1 MHIDKENCVLYV
13 PKDCIEKYRAAEG
26 WNEFVN
32 IVEIDDT
39 GIKSFR
45 ADSQYSTV
53 YDLHGRKFSAEGLSK
68 GVYIINGK
76 KVVVK

>member
-13 PKDCIEKYRAAEG
+13 PKDCVEKYRAAEG
-26 WNEFVN
+26 WKEFVN
-32 IVEIDDT
+32 FVEINDT
-39 GIKSFR
+39 GINSLR
-45 ADSQYSTV
+45 AVSQSSTA
-53 YDLHGRKFSAEGLSK
+53 YDLHGRKVTADRLSK